1 MFPSGDELL
10 KHHLLK
16 MLVTD
21 LLPLTTVKDIG
32 FRAFSR
38 ALNPTFDPPSSALWV
53 RTELLSVYEG
63 IKTDVRK
70 TLESVP
76 EVALTAEMWT
86 HASDGVYLTVS
97 CHFID
102 RYWKRRS
109 CVLETAPLGLDR
121 DAGRVAEQLLK
132 TANEWGVA
140 TKVKVVVSNTVSR
153 GSMTESCEAKG
164 WTHVR
169 CFVCT
174 LDVVFREA
182 LALLDNEPSWR
193 ASSLLRKCR
202 AVVRFFQQDRD
213 AQRQLRANQEQLKIS
228 PLRLVQAT
236 QEDSWQDVGAMLQRL
251 AEQRD
256 AINMVLLQ
264 HIKEDLWLNDRDA
277 EKINIMLSALQ
288 PLRNM
293 AKEVMVSD
301 GYESLSNI
309 IPIIK
314 KLQKSMAQLSEDGNQ
329 VARALADVFVRHFTH
344 VCDNRWMALSTMLDP
359 RFKNIM
365 QFSSRAQA
373 IEHKLQAELKAL
385 CPSKDTSEFGTG
397 ADEVD
402 TTLKEYKSMVVRDQN
417 PLDFWRLPRRVKK
430 LSVIAHKY
438 LTVVSTA
445 VPLHRAF
452 NPDISRKFHHSRC
465 HLEPEN
471 VNLMMFLNGHW
482 SIESSSSPESD

>member
-1 MFPSGDELL
+1 M

-21 LLPLTTVKDIG
+21 LLPLTTVKDTG

-38 ALNPTFDPPSSALWV
+38 ALNPTFDPPCSALWV
-53 RTELLSVYEG
+53 RNELLSVYEY
-63 IKTDVRK
+63 IKTELLK

-102 RYWKRRS
+102 RFWKRQS
-109 CVLETAPLGLDR
+109 CVLETAPLGTDR
-121 DAGRVAEQLLK
+121 DAGHVAEQLLK
-132 TANEWGVA
+132 TANRWGIA
-140 TKVKVVVSNTVSR
+140 TKIKVVVSNTVSR

-164 WTHVR
+164 WTHLR

-182 LALLDNEPSWR
+182 LALLDNDPSWR
-193 ASSLLRKCR
+193 ASVLLRKCR

-213 AQRQLRANQEQLKIS
+213 AQRQLRANQEQLKTS
-228 PLRLVQAT
+228 PLRLVQAA
-236 QEDSWQDVGAMLQRL
+236 QEDAWQDVGAMLQRL
-251 AEQRD
+251 AEQRG

-264 HIKEDLWLNDRDA
+264 RVKEDLWLNERDA
-277 EKINIMLSALQ
+277 EKINAMLDALQ
-288 PLRNM
+288 PLRDL
-293 AKEVMVSD
+293 AKEMLASD

-309 IPIIK
+309 ILLIT
-314 KLQKSMAQLSEDGNQ
+314 KLQKSMARLMEDGNQ
-329 VARALADVFVRHFTH
+329 VARALTDVFVRHFSH
-344 VCDNRWMALSTMLDP
+344 VGDNRWMSLSTALDP
-359 RFKNIM
+359 RFKNII
-365 QFSSRAQA
+365 QFSSRAQT

-385 CPSKDTSEFGTG
+385 CPSTDTSEFGTWT
-397 ADEVD
+397 DEVD
-402 TTLKEYKSMVVRDQN
+402 AILKEYKSMVTRNQN
-417 PLDFWRLPRRVKK
+417 PLDFWRLPRRLKK
-430 LSVIAHKY
+430 LSPIAQKY
-438 LTVVSTA
+438 LTVVSTS
-445 VPLHRAF
+445 VPLQRAF
-452 NPDISRKFHHSRC
+452 NPDVSRKLHHSRC

-482 SIESSSSPESD
+482 SIENSSFPESD

>member
-1 MFPSGDELL
+1 
-10 KHHLLK
+10 

-21 LLPLTTVKDIG
+21 LLPLTTVKDTG

-38 ALNPTFDPPSSALWV
+38 ALNPTFDPPSSTLWV
-53 RTELLSVYEG
+53 RTELQSVYEC
-63 IKTDVRK
+63 IKAEVLK
-70 TLESVP
+70 ALESVR
-76 EVALTAEMWT
+76 EVALTADMWT
-86 HASDGVYLTVS
+86 YASDGVYLTVS

-109 CVLETAPLGLDR
+109 YVLETVPLDKEK

-132 TANEWGVA
+132 TANKWGIT
-140 TKVKVVVSNTVSR
+140 TKVKVVVSNIVSR

-182 LALLDNEPSWR
+182 LALLDKKLSRDTSP
-193 ASSLLRKCR
+193 LLRKCR

-213 AQRQLRANQEQLKIS
+213 AQRQLRANQEQLKLS
-228 PLRLVQAT
+228 PLRLVQAA
-236 QEDSWQDVGAMLQRL
+236 QEDVWQDVATMLQRL

-264 HIKEDLWLNDRDA
+264 RIKEDLWLNERDA
-277 EKINIMLSALQ
+277 EQINTMLAALQ
-288 PLRNM
+288 PLRDM
-293 AKEVMVSD
+293 AKEMMASD

-309 IPIIK
+309 IPLLTR
-314 KLQKSMAQLSEDGNQ
+314 LQEAMARLSENGNQ
-329 VARALADVFVRHFTH
+329 VARALADVFVRHFSH
-344 VCDNRWMALSTMLDP
+344 AGDHRWMALSTALDP
-359 RFKNIM
+359 RFKDIM

-385 CPSKDTSEFGTG
+385 LPSKDTNEFGTWG
-397 ADEVD
+397 DEVD
-402 TTLKEYKSMVVRDQN
+402 TILQEYKSTMARDQN
-417 PLDFWRLPRRVKK
+417 PLDFWRLPRRLKK
-430 LSVIAHKY
+430 LSPIAHKY

-445 VPLHRAF
+445 VPLQRAF

-482 SIESSSSPESD
+482 SIDNSSSPESD